1 MHPSKASGQ
10 GSTTAAAEPA
20 PRYELAGGGGGRFT
34 MPLLEAPAN
43 VSALDLQE
51 AIRNARKFTF

>member
-1 MHPSKASGQ
+1 MHPSKASGK
-10 GSTTAAAEPA
+10 GSTAAAA
-20 PRYELAGGGGGRFT
+20 PRNELAGGGGGRFT